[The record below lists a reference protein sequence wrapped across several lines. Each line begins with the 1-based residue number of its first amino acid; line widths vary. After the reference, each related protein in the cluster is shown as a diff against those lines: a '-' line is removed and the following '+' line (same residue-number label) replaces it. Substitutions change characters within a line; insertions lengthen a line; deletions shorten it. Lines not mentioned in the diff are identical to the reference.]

1 MKQSYILPRRFR
13 PLSGSALKLLALFAM
28 LVDHSAICFSPL
40 LGRYLFTLL
49 GLRFTPYILLRGF
62 GRIAFPLFCFL
73 LAEGYR
79 HTRSRER
86 YALSLLLFALLSELP
101 FNLFNT
107 GSFSHPHQNVF
118 FTLFLGFLGIWALDR
133 FRKEPWKASLSVLFL
148 FGVSVL
154 AEADYGWKGFLFI
167 LLTWLL
173 SEQPLM
179 QCFAGII
186 LLPWRAG
193 VALAYVPMS
202 FYSGERGFIRGKAA
216 KYACY
221 IFYPAHLLVLWLLH
235 RHFFGY

>member
-1 MKQSYILPRRFR
+1 MKQAYILPRRFR
-13 PLSGSALKLLALFAM
+13 PLSGSVLKLLALFAM
-28 LVDHSAICFSPL
+28 LVDHSAFRFSPL
-40 LGRYLFTLL
+40 LVQKLFVFR
-49 GLRFTPYILLRGF
+49 GLVFTPYILLRGF

-101 FNLFNT
+101 YNLFHV
-107 GSFSHPHQNVF
+107 GGFSYPHQNVF

-133 FRKEPWKASLSVLFL
+133 YRKEPWKASLLVLLL
-148 FGVSVL
+148 FGASVL
-154 AEADYGWKGFLFI
+154 AKADYGWSGFLFI
-167 LLTWLL
+167 LLTWLF

-202 FYSGERGFIRGKAA
+202 FYSGERGFIRGKAV

-221 IFYPAHLLVLWLLH
+221 VFYPAHLLVLWLLH